1 MQLKFGQKRPLQ
13 HRTLIQVADKMF
25 FFLFPVEI
33 LDKKKRVLK
42 ERRKHIL
49 QILQPN
55 LDSKQSAGQHALKGQ
70 NKRLNLDE
78 ILSLWELTRGEVHAL
93 IG

>member
-55 LDSKQSAGQHALKGQ
+55 LDSKQSAGQPALKGQ